1 MCKENYG
8 SHQGSG
14 REVALLPRR
23 SSTYFE
29 KPKAWEIAKFKGSHL
44 YSITF
49 LMDFINHINWGNLEP
64 LCSFELPP
72 CK

>member
-1 MCKENYG
+1 VCKEKLWKY
-8 SHQGSG
+8 QGSG

-29 KPKAWEIAKFKGSHL
+29 KPKAREIAKFKGSHV

-49 LMDFINHINWGNLEP
+49 NHFFDGFYKSYIMGEP
-64 LCSFELPP
+64 
-72 CK
+72 

>member
-1 MCKENYG
+1 VCKENYG

-29 KPKAWEIAKFKGSHL
+29 KPKAWEIAKFKESHVYL
-44 YSITF
+44 ITF
-49 LMDFINHINWGNLEP
+49 NHFLDGFYKSYKLGEP
-64 LCSFELPP
+64 
-72 CK
+72 